1 MAERREAKSD
11 VTLEEELSQQDKL
24 PPGQHFMEETAFM
37 VLGESEGCDFAML
50 SCIFRVGGGKQGMWE
65 VDDTASL
72 QTTVQI
78 VPQSERGNLNN
89 EFIGNRCFAKDWS
102 GDCQIIKEKDRII
115 WQRDKIQ
122 HIRRPPYWELK
133 GEHMGVE
140 FDLSFA
146 GYGHTVYWMGPFEG
160 LADSGQAG
168 FSQLA
173 SVEGTIKARGKTYP
187 ITPDKAVGEVNKFL
201 MTSDIAELFQITP
214 YYWLWCIGQDMSM
227 MIYYIPDVFVVAEV
241 MVDGRSVSYEMDD
254 LSFDELDWWVDPKT
268 GVRVPTRWHINLS
281 SKEGVT
287 DVIASANSRM
297 FYSYM
302 MKSGVTIHY
311 GMLSRAQ
318 GRFFSPDGRTFG
330 MNDAPSYI
338 EWGRTVLPLGSGSM

>member
-1 MAERREAKSD
+1 MAEKREATSD
-11 VTLEEELSQQDKL
+11 VTLNEELSMQDRL
-24 PPGQHFMEETAFM
+24 PPGHHFMEETAFM

-50 SCIFRVGGGKQGMWE
+50 SCIFRVGGGKQGVWG

-89 EFIGNRCFAKDWS
+89 EFIGNRCFATDWS

-122 HIRRPPYWELK
+122 HICHPPYWELK

-146 GYGHTVYWMGPFEG
+146 GLGNTVYWMGPFEG
-160 LADSGQAG
+160 LAASGQAG

-173 SVEGTIKARGKTYP
+173 TVEGTIKAGGKTYP
-187 ITPDKAVGEVNKFL
+187 ITPEKATGEANKFL
-201 MTSDIAELFQITP
+201 MTFDTAALHQIP
-214 YYWLWCIGQDMSM
+214 YYWLWCVGQDMQM
-227 MIYYIPDVFVVAEV
+227 MIYYIPGIFLVAEV
-241 MVDGRSVSYEMDD
+241 TVDGRKVSYETDQ
-254 LSFDELDWWVDPKT
+254 LTFDELDWWVDPKT

-287 DVIASANSRM
+287 DVMASAGSRM
-297 FYSYM
+297 FYGYLT
-302 MKSGVTIHY
+302 KSGVTIHY
-311 GMLSRAQ
+311 GMLSRAN

-330 MNDAPSYI
+330 MKDAPSYI
-338 EWGRTVLPLGSGSM
+338 EWGRTILPLPSGVR